1 MEIMKLVYW
10 VFGKLLPDLAVVA
23 DEIWYLIWNREL
35 EVTIH
40 NVGTAMARQITITFY
55 EETGSQDSTT
65 SPNHIAQVTVPYLSW
80 PMDLEAKSITLS
92 SRYLPKR
99 SDVSLPW
106 LWTKTTKYR
115 NSTNATIP
123 LHADFTLTWLSLTC
137 QEGRQA
143 RLAVMSPSKSGAAGF
158 NCSWHG

>member
-1 MEIMKLVYW
+1 MKLVYW

-23 DEIWYLIWNREL
+23 DEIRHLIWNREL

-99 SDVSLPW
+99 SDVSITVAVDEDNQL
-106 LWTKTTKYR
+106 YER
-115 NSTNATIP
+115 NNTIP
-123 LHADFTLTWLSLTC
+123 LYADFTLTWLSLTC

-158 NCSWHG
+158 NCSWNG